1 MTYPSSVNIG
11 RCIRMAHT
19 ATGKKHRE
27 VCKAIRNT
35 KGEEM
40 SPQSYSQ
47 IIDNDNPKIKTVM
60 EICHGLGLTIGEL
73 LSYGNN
79 HNSDRREESQE
90 L

>member
-1 MTYPSSVNIG
+1 MTYPSSINIG
-11 RCIRMAHT
+11 QCIRMAHT

-27 VCKAIRNT
+27 RGKANSNT

-47 IIDNDNPKIKTVM
+47 IIDNDHPKIKTVM
-60 EICHGLGLTIGEL
+60 EICNGLGLTIGDL